1 MESARRISRF
11 PSARTVSCFA
21 FLLLWLCFVIGLAYG
36 KECTNVPTE
45 RASHT
50 LRSREIVHEEVES
63 PGLGI
68 LAMPKSALISAFRKF
83 LTWNGGDDEV
93 RDDVLVELD
102 DWGQAWRTMAK
113 PMLDK
118 TTHNQRGSSDQN
130 DVPSLQLQVAE
141 EIDGKYVESSEE
153 VVSAVAGLLKDV
165 SLHKV
170 I

>member
-1 MESARRISRF
+1 M
-11 PSARTVSCFA
+11 
-21 FLLLWLCFVIGLAYG
+21 
-36 KECTNVPTE
+36 PTE

-102 DWGQAWRTMAK
+102 DWGQAWRTMTK

-118 TTHNQRGSSDQN
+118 TTHNQRGS

-141 EIDGKYVESSEE
+141 EIVESSEE

-170 I
+170 IKM